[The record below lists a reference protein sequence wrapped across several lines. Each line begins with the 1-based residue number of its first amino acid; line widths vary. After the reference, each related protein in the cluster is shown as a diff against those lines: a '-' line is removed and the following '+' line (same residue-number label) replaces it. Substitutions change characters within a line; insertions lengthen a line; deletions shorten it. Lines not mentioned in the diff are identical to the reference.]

1 MAKESKP
8 SSKRSSKIEN
18 SGLSAEAQI
27 EELLHKLP
35 NIDIDHVLEHKKL
48 TQTFKKEDRVLHR
61 LADLQRLS
69 VDVDPQIMNYKPNP
83 YNKSIYT
90 FFLNHQTMYC
100 IWLSTRNLGVRLP
113 LFQPV
118 RGGGRDNA
126 HHVIACS
133 PPWLEKG

>member
-1 MAKESKP
+1 MAKQSKP

-18 SGLSAEAQI
+18 SGSAEAQI

-48 TQTFKKEDRVLHR
+48 TQTYKKEDRVLHR

-69 VDVDPQIMNYKPNP
+69 IETDPQIMNFKPNV

-100 IWLSTRNLGVRLP
+100 IWLCII
-113 LFQPV
+113 F
-118 RGGGRDNA
+118 
-126 HHVIACS
+126 
-133 PPWLEKG
+133 

>member
-83 YNKSIYT
+83 YNKSIYLH
-90 FFLNHQTMYC
+90 FF
-100 IWLSTRNLGVRLP
+100 P
-113 LFQPV
+113 K
-118 RGGGRDNA
+118 
-126 HHVIACS
+126 S
-133 PPWLEKG
+133 PNYLLYLAI